1 MPARRCP
8 LCSLVNPGSA
18 MSCDCGYS
26 FVPGVAG
33 KPLRI
38 DRSGSHHPM
47 SYGQRLGASIFV
59 RIVVGAA
66 VGIVFALARYV
77 LFKPH

>member
-18 MSCDCGYS
+18 QSCDCGYS

-38 DRSGSHHPM
+38 DRGHHPM
-47 SYGQRLGASIFV
+47 SHGQAFAASLFV
-59 RIVVGAA
+59 RIAVGAVVG
-66 VGIVFALARYV
+66 VLFALMRFV
-77 LFKPH
+77 LFK

>member
-1 MPARRCP
+1 
-8 LCSLVNPGSA
+8 

-26 FVPGVAG
+26 FVSGVPG

-38 DRSGSHHPM
+38 DRSGHHHPM
-47 SYGQRLGASIFV
+47 SYGQALGASIFV

-66 VGIVFALARYV
+66 VGLVVALMRFV
-77 LFKPH
+77 LF